1 MGRLEV
7 YGEVGRAEG
16 VSGEEAEVVLKGAWK
31 RLAWKNTR
39 ERGNENQRP
48 WEGPLWTHPSLLA
61 PRGSAGET
69 EAWPSAELISAAWPL
84 PSTLPT
90 LDGPHSR
97 VVWGKPVWETGFCGA
112 LGWGQ
117 VTSEEFI
124 KLIHSQ
130 PIKTDE

>member
-1 MGRLEV
+1 MGCLEV

-48 WEGPLWTHPSLLA
+48 REGPLWTHPSLLA

-97 VVWGKPVWETGFCGA
+97 VVEASVGNRILWGFGMGPSDIRRVYKAHT
-112 LGWGQ
+112 
-117 VTSEEFI
+117 
-124 KLIHSQ
+124 
-130 PIKTDE
+130 